1 VRSPPSAFRS
11 PFTPA
16 RVNPNGSEA
25 PVLKVLIVD
34 DEPIIADTL
43 VDILRG
49 EGYDSFAVS
58 NGESAV
64 KWVGLFRPD
73 VVVSDVIM
81 PGMNGVEAA
90 KVILRTC
97 PECRI
102 ILFSGQAASVDL
114 LEKARHEGFEFE
126 VLAKPINPSLLLHA
140 IASPG
145 KTRKLNAS

>member
-1 VRSPPSAFRS
+1 M
-11 PFTPA
+11 
-16 RVNPNGSEA
+16 
-25 PVLKVLIVD
+25 KVLIVD

-49 EGYDSFAVS
+49 EGHESFAVS
-58 NGESAV
+58 NGESAI
-64 KWVGLFRPD
+64 KWVELLHPD

-90 KVILRTC
+90 KRILSLC

-126 VLAKPINPSLLLHA
+126 VLAKPINPTLLLKA
-140 IASPG
+140 IDSTG
-145 KTRKLNAS
+145 ETRKLNVSS